1 MTMKTNKSFARG
13 LLLLT
18 AFLLS
23 TLDLCAVTFDVD
35 GLRFNIISQA
45 DRTVEVAIIPKSIS
59 YPSYSTYS
67 GDYNI
72 PATVTFSNITYDV
85 IGIGQHA
92 FSECK
97 NLGTVTLPSSI
108 KYIGFGAFAYSNITS
123 IDLPESLDSIGAA
136 AFRDCWNL
144 TEFKL
149 PKSLVK
155 LESTVFA
162 FCSNLKTVTIL
173 SENLLSIPESTFDEC
188 TSLENVVL
196 PESVTAIGA
205 YAFSGCTSLSS
216 LTIKG
221 NVSEIGLHAFY
232 KTTSLSSLHLPESLT
247 SIGKDCF
254 YLSGIVNL
262 DIPANVTKLPGSM
275 FYGCKKLR
283 TLRLPSNLT
292 SLDKEF
298 CRGCTSLESIY
309 IPDGVTVI
317 PVNCFT
323 GCSSLSELHLP
334 NSLQEIRGNAF
345 SECISLTK
353 LNIPEGTVSISAQA
367 FYGCKI
373 SELQLPSTLKEIGG
387 WAFGL
392 GEMKK
397 LTLPY
402 SLSKIGT
409 GAFDDVA
416 FEEVVCTN
424 PTPCLCEESVFKN
437 ETYFGTLYVPEES
450 LDAYKATLPWSSF
463 FNIKSIDASGINMI
477 NREQNST
484 VKAYINTQGQ
494 YNIVPFDGLNIIVFD
509 DGTTKKAIIKK

>member
-1 MTMKTNKSFARG
+1 M
-13 LLLLT
+13 
-18 AFLLS
+18 
-23 TLDLCAVTFDVD
+23 
-35 GLRFNIISQA
+35 
-45 DRTVEVAIIPKSIS
+45 
-59 YPSYSTYS
+59 
-67 GDYNI
+67 
-72 PATVTFSNITYDV
+72 
-85 IGIGQHA
+85 
-92 FSECK
+92 
-97 NLGTVTLPSSI
+97 
-108 KYIGFGAFAYSNITS
+108 
-123 IDLPESLDSIGAA
+123 
-136 AFRDCWNL
+136 
-144 TEFKL
+144 
-149 PKSLVK
+149 
-155 LESTVFA
+155 
-162 FCSNLKTVTIL
+162 
-173 SENLLSIPESTFDEC
+173 
-188 TSLENVVL
+188 
-196 PESVTAIGA
+196 
-205 YAFSGCTSLSS
+205 
-216 LTIKG
+216 
-221 NVSEIGLHAFY
+221 
-232 KTTSLSSLHLPESLT
+232 
-247 SIGKDCF
+247 
-254 YLSGIVNL
+254 SGIVNL